1 VKKLVFCA
9 AALAFSMSL
18 TAQPGGENRGPNAS
32 GGVPTPGPGA
42 VAFPV
47 GRLRA
52 QLAGLMQRARSTGMA
67 EATVENFGTYQMVL
81 TVWGRSGEAEVD
93 AQWDDVLV
101 VEQGNATVV
110 TGGRVFDAQT
120 DANGETRGL
129 RIDGGQHQSI
139 GAGDVFTVR
148 AGTPH
153 QLILSPGTMFSA
165 FVIRV
170 HE

>member
-1 VKKLVFCA
+1 MKKLVFGA
-9 AALAFSMSL
+9 AALAISMSVS
-18 TAQPGGENRGPNAS
+18 AQPARNS
-32 GGVPTPGPGA
+32 GQNVSRSAPGLAQGA

-81 TVWGRSGEAEVD
+81 TVWGRSGGAEVD
-93 AQWDDVLV
+93 AHWDDVLV

-110 TGGRVFDAQT
+110 TGGRVIDGQT
-120 DANGETRGL
+120 DANGETQGL

-153 QLILSPGTMFSA
+153 QLILSPGTTFSA
-165 FVIRV
+165 FVIKV